1 MTGFIE
7 LGALIISSLATTTI
21 GANLLYLGTYALAY
35 AALAVGAY
43 LLQSALTPKASVPNP
58 DDGSYNLKQNV
69 PPLSY
74 CLGRVKKGGDYAFL
88 EEKSGSAHHI
98 TVLAAHRI
106 NGFLAH
112 YLHDEKVTLSTVGGV
127 TGVVTAPEHFHL
139 RGGKNVRILTRLGLN
154 ASTAYTE
161 VTSVFPDIW
170 TVDHRGDGLAT
181 IWMQANTVG
190 QNDYLKVYPNQMPEH
205 SAVLEGMWLY
215 DPRKANQ
222 HVVTDQTS
230 WEYSENL
237 ALMRLWHLC
246 HPVGGKL
253 SYSDMYMPEWID
265 AANTCDETV
274 LNRYGEEEPRYHGG
288 FWFRAN
294 NAPNEVGL
302 IMDQAAELVVYERPD
317 GLVGVHPGKFI
328 EPDIR
333 LTRDDITSISFDANT
348 RDSTNVLAV
357 RGRFLDTENDY
368 VVADAA
374 IYGNPYQADEDT
386 ERTKTLENSAI
397 QRHNHAQRLQK
408 ITFIRA
414 NAPRVSI
421 TAHYE
426 PAEKVPYR
434 RFVHVHYPPMLDDAI
449 IELTATPTIS
459 LRNMTV
465 SFSGIVV
472 PRTIYSFIAS
482 IEEGEPP
489 NSPGKVVSS
498 GVPVPTDFELTVHNE
513 VVSGGATAAFGLATW
528 NIVSDV
534 LTYELE
540 WEPTDLSE
548 TARSTTSRAGSGEVR
563 SSYLV
568 DGKEY
573 RFRLRAWGGGN
584 YSAWTDYEVRTATA
598 DPVPPAPVSGVSV
611 SPEVGEALF
620 EWTAPNS
627 SNYFAC
633 RIYIATVNDI
643 DDAVLAATEYG
654 APSMVDQR
662 TITSLSSGT
671 YYAWLIAINASGRP
685 SAPATTG
692 AFSVT

>member
-7 LGALIISSLATTTI
+7 LGALIISSLATTTLA
-21 GANLLYLGTYALAY
+21 ANLLYLGTYALAY
-35 AALAVGAY
+35 AALAVGAS
-43 LLQSALTPKASVPNP
+43 LLQSALTPKPKVPTP
-58 DDGSYNLKQNV
+58 EDGSYNLKQNV
-69 PPLSY
+69 PPLTYS
-74 CLGRVKKGGDYAFL
+74 LGRVKKGGDYAFL
-88 EEKSGSAHHI
+88 EEKNGSAHHI
-98 TVLAAHRI
+98 TVMAAHRI
-106 NGFLAH
+106 NGYLAH
-112 YLHDEKVTLSTVGGV
+112 YLHDEKVTLATVSGT
-127 TGVVTAPEHFHL
+127 TGVVTEPAHFHL
-139 RGGKNVRILTRLGLN
+139 NGGKNVRILTRLGLN

-170 TVDHRGDGLAT
+170 TADHRGDGLAT
-181 IWMQANTVG
+181 IWMKVNTVG
-190 QNDYLKVYPNQMPEH
+190 QSDHLKVYPNQMPEH
-205 SAVLEGMWLY
+205 SAVIEGALLY

-222 HVVTDQTS
+222 HIVSDPAT

-253 SYSDMYMPEWID
+253 SYSDMYLPEWID

-317 GLVGVHPGKFI
+317 GFIGVHPGKFV
-328 EPDIR
+328 EPDVR
-333 LTRDDITSISFDANT
+333 LTREDIISFSFDANT

-357 RGRFLDTENDY
+357 RGRFVDTENDY

-397 QRHNHAQRLQK
+397 QRHNHSQRLQK
-408 ITFIRA
+408 IMSIRA

-426 PAEKVPYR
+426 PAENVPYR
-434 RFVHVHYPPMLDDAI
+434 RFVQVHIPPKLDEAI
-449 IELTATPTIS
+449 IELTATPTLS

-465 SFSGIVV
+465 SFSGIVM

-489 NSPGKVVSS
+489 TPPDKVIST
-498 GVPVPTDFELTVHNE
+498 GVPAPVNFDLEIHNE

-528 NIVSDV
+528 DIISDV

-548 TARSTTSRAGSGEVR
+548 AVRSNISKDGVGEVR
-563 SSYLV
+563 SQYLV

-584 YSAWTDYEVRTATA
+584 YSEWTDYEIRTATA
-598 DPVPPAPVSGVSV
+598 DPIAPAAVSSVSV
-611 SPEVGEALF
+611 SPGAGLALF

-633 RIYIATVNDI
+633 RIYISTTNDI
-643 DDAVLAATEYG
+643 DDAILAATEYG
-654 APSMVDQR
+654 APSVTDQR
-662 TITSLSSGT
+662 TISGLSAGS
-671 YYAWLIAINASGRP
+671 YYAWLVAINASGRP
-685 SAPATTG
+685 SAPNDTG